1 MNSKSFRLAEVQSV
15 RTSHATASARP
26 SPDRSYSDH
35 PPDGT
40 SSSFHRI
47 WPRLAVFLG
56 DGQVEVDNNLA
67 ENAMRPVALGRKNWL
82 HIGDETAGPKI
93 AATLSVLATCQQLG
107 ISARE
112 YFLDVLPRIG
122 TSSAAGMKK
131 LTPQA

>member
-1 MNSKSFRLAEVQSV
+1 MQCVRSEVLPGSQLAK
-15 RTSHATASARP
+15 ACDSAL
-26 SPDRSYSDH
+26 
-35 PPDGT
+35 
-40 SSSFHRI
+40 RI
-47 WPRLAVFLG
+47 WTRLEVFLG
-56 DGQVEVDNNLA
+56 NGQVEVDNKLA
-67 ENAMRPVALGRKNWL
+67 ENARRPVALGRKNWL